1 MYTRLS
7 SKPITRLPLLLLAV
21 CLVIAATTIGQ
32 SIKTYPVSWWTGMKN
47 PVVQIMLHGSTD
59 LSSAVSI
66 DHPGVSV
73 KRVHQ
78 PDNKKYLFVDLHI
91 SPAAKP
97 GKVKLRLGKQQ
108 QVEFPLNA
116 RKATLRIVG
125 QQGVRANDLVYLIMP
140 DRFVNGDPNNDRVSS
155 LRDTSC
161 DRSDPYARH
170 GGDLKGVE
178 QKLDYLKDLGVTSIW
193 MTPVV
198 ENDMP
203 RTIEAEQYNMSG
215 YHGYWITDHYRI
227 DPRFGGDL
235 AYQSLVDSAHRK
247 GLKIIQDAV
256 YNHVGNKHHTVIDPP
271 MKDWLNQ
278 WPSYQG
284 SNHRDE
290 VFFDPYASASDKK
303 IMIGG
308 WFVPHL
314 PDLNLANPYVANF
327 IIQNTVWHTERFGI
341 DGWRVDTYKYCD
353 EAFLNRINDVL
364 LKEFPRLTVFGEAW
378 TNTITGGAYFTQNR
392 INAPFKH
399 NAQGVTDF
407 PLGGAIFDAVN
418 QPAGWTEG
426 VSRLYMTL
434 AQDVLYDD
442 PMRNCIF
449 LDNHDMNRLFSMVG
463 QRIDRYKMALGLL
476 FTIRGIPQIYYGTE
490 ILARNFK
497 NPNDAAVRLDFPGG
511 WMGDKT
517 DKFSE
522 KGRSAS
528 ELEAFQF
535 LKTLAN
541 FRKGSSAIGSGKTM
555 QFIPS
560 NGVYV
565 YFRFDQRQTVM
576 CVLNTN
582 DKKVMHPLARY
593 EERTAG
599 FSKGKNVITGQTVS
613 LSTELELPANSIAIF
628 ELGR

>member
-1 MYTRLS
+1 MKRMIIRWAVFGLS
-7 SKPITRLPLLLLAV
+7 LCLLGPMAEAQD
-21 CLVIAATTIGQ
+21 IR
-32 SIKTYPVSWWTGMKN
+32 TYPVSWWTGMKE
-47 PVVQIMLHGSTD
+47 PVVQVMLHGTSE
-59 LSSAVSI
+59 LPAIAAVS
-66 DHPGVSV
+66 HPGVTV

-78 PDNKKYLFVDLHI
+78 PENKRYLFVDLHI
-91 SPAAKP
+91 APSARP
-97 GKVKLRLGKQQ
+97 GNVIIRLGKNR
-108 QVEFPLNA
+108 QVAFPLQA
-116 RKATLRIVG
+116 RDRKVSSAG

-140 DRFVNGDPNNDRVSS
+140 DRFVNGDPSNDRLMS

-161 DRSDPYARH
+161 NRTDPYARH

-178 QKLDYLKDLGVTSIW
+178 NRLSYLHDLGVTTLW

-227 DPRFGGDL
+227 DPRLGGDQ
-235 AYQSLVDSAHRK
+235 AYQSLVQAAHAK
-247 GLKIIQDAV
+247 GMKIIQDAV
-256 YNHVGNKHHTVIDPP
+256 YNHVGNKHHTIIDPP

-278 WPSYQG
+278 WPAYQG

-290 VFFDPYASASDKK
+290 VFFDPYASSSDKK

-314 PDLNLANPYVANF
+314 PDLNLANPFVANF

-378 TNTITGGAYFTQNR
+378 TNTITGGAYFSRNR
-392 INAPFKH
+392 IQAPFRH

-407 PLGGAIFDAVN
+407 PVSGAIFDAVN

-426 VSRLYMTL
+426 VTRLYMTL
-434 AQDVLYDD
+434 AQDILYDD

-463 QRIDRYKMALGLL
+463 ERMDRFRMAMGLL
-476 FTIRGIPQIYYGTE
+476 FTLRGIPQIYYGTE
-490 ILARNFK
+490 VLAKNFK

-511 WMGDKT
+511 WPGDPT
-517 DKFSE
+517 DKFSPA
-522 KGRSAS
+522 GRTAQ
-528 ELEAFQF
+528 EQEAFQF
-535 LKTLAN
+535 VKTLAN
-541 FRKGSSAIGSGKTM
+541 FRKTSAAIGSGKTM
-555 QFIPS
+555 QFIPA
-560 NGVYV
+560 NGVYI
-565 YFRFDQRQTVM
+565 YFRYHEQQTIM

-582 DKKVMHPLARY
+582 DKKVTHPLARY
-593 EERTAG
+593 AERTAG
-599 FSKGKNVITGQTVS
+599 FKTGKDVLTGQTVS
-613 LSTELELPANSIAIF
+613 ISSELELPANSIGIF

>member
-1 MYTRLS
+1 MQNLFMKKKDIRFVMLGL
-7 SKPITRLPLLLLAV
+7 IACLMAALAE
-21 CLVIAATTIGQ
+21 AQ
-32 SIKTYPVSWWTGMKN
+32 DIKTYPVSWWTGMKQ
-47 PVVQIMLHGSTD
+47 PVVQVMLHGNSE
-59 LSSAVSI
+59 LPAIASVS
-66 DHPGVSV
+66 HPGVTV
-73 KRVHQ
+73 KRVYQ
-78 PDNKKYLFVDLHI
+78 PDNKRYLFVDLHI
-91 SPAAKP
+91 APSAKA
-97 GKVKLRLGKQQ
+97 GNVMIRLGKDR
-108 QVEFPLNA
+108 QVAFPLQA
-116 RKATLRIVG
+116 RNRRLSIEG

-140 DRFVNGDPNNDRVSS
+140 DRFVNGDPANDRLPS

-161 DRSDPYARH
+161 NRTDPYARH

-178 QKLDYLKDLGVTSIW
+178 SRLGYLHDLGVTALW

-227 DPRFGGDL
+227 DPRLGGEQ
-235 AYQSLVDSAHRK
+235 AYQSLVEAAHAK

-256 YNHVGNKHHTVIDPP
+256 YNHVGNKHHTIIDPP

-278 WPSYQG
+278 WPAYQG

-290 VFFDPYASASDKK
+290 VFFDPYASAADKQ

-364 LKEFPRLTVFGEAW
+364 LKEFPRLSVFGEAW
-378 TNTITGGAYFTQNR
+378 TNTITGGAYFSRNR
-392 INAPFKH
+392 IQSPFRH

-407 PLGGAIFDAVN
+407 PVSGAIFDAVN

-426 VSRLYMTL
+426 VTRLYMTL
-434 AQDVLYDD
+434 AQDVLYED

-463 QRIDRYKMALGLL
+463 ERMDRFSMAMGLL
-476 FTIRGIPQIYYGTE
+476 FTLRGIPQIYYGTE
-490 ILARNFK
+490 VLARNFK

-511 WMGDKT
+511 WPGDTT
-517 DKFSE
+517 DKFSPAGRTNQE
-522 KGRSAS
+522 K
-528 ELEAFQF
+528 EAFQF
-535 LKTLAN
+535 VKTLAN
-541 FRKGSSAIGSGKTM
+541 FRKTSSAIGSGKTM
-555 QFIPS
+555 QFIPV

-565 YFRFDQRQTVM
+565 YFRYDERQTVM

-582 DKKVMHPLARY
+582 DKKVTHPLARY
-593 EERTAG
+593 AERTSG
-599 FSKGKNVITGQTVS
+599 FKNVKDVLSGQTVS
-613 LSTELELPANSIAIF
+613 ISSELELPANSIGIF
-628 ELGR
+628 ELRR

>member
-1 MYTRLS
+1 MSEKMNIRYAMLTLA
-7 SKPITRLPLLLLAV
+7 TFLLVLTSFA
-21 CLVIAATTIGQ
+21 Q
-32 SIKTYPVSWWTGMKN
+32 DIKTYPVSWWTGMKQ
-47 PVVQIMLHGSTD
+47 PMVQVMLHGTSE
-59 LSSAVSI
+59 LPAAVTVS
-66 DHPGVSV
+66 HPGVSV

-78 PDNKKYLFVDLHI
+78 PENKRYLFVDLFI
-91 SPAAKP
+91 SPTAKP
-97 GKVKLRLGKQQ
+97 GDVMIQLGKGKK
-108 QVEFPLNA
+108 VAFPLQA
-116 RKATLRIVG
+116 RDRRLQTAG

-140 DRFVNGDPNNDRVSS
+140 DRFVNGDPSNDKFAS
-155 LRDTSC
+155 LRDTSA
-161 DRSDPYARH
+161 DRTDPYARH

-178 QKLDYLKDLGVTSIW
+178 SRLDYLRDLGVTSIW

-227 DPRFGGDL
+227 DPRFGGDR
-235 AYQSLVDSAHRK
+235 AYQSLVDAAHAK

-278 WPSYQG
+278 WPAYQG

-290 VFFDPYASASDKK
+290 VFFDPYASAADKK
-303 IMIGG
+303 IMVGG

-353 EAFLNRINDVL
+353 EPFLNRINDVL
-364 LKEFPRLTVFGEAW
+364 LNEFPRLTVFGEAW
-378 TNTITGGAYFTQNR
+378 TNTITGGAYFTRNK
-392 INAPFKH
+392 INAPFRH

-426 VSRLYMTL
+426 VTRLYMTL
-434 AQDVLYDD
+434 AQDVLYED

-449 LDNHDMNRLFSMVG
+449 LDNHDMNRMYSMVG
-463 QRIDRYKMALGLL
+463 ERMDRYRMALGLL
-476 FTIRGIPQIYYGTE
+476 FTLRGIPQIYYGTE
-490 ILARNFK
+490 VLARNFK

-511 WMGDKT
+511 WAGDKT
-517 DKFSE
+517 DKFDPA
-522 KGRSAS
+522 GRTDI
-528 ELEAFQF
+528 EQEAFRF
-535 LKTLAN
+535 VKNLAN
-541 FRKGSSAIGSGKTM
+541 FRKTSSAIGSGKTM
-555 QFIPS
+555 QFIPV

-565 YFRFDQRQTVM
+565 YFRYDQRQTIM

-582 DKKVMHPLARY
+582 DKKVTHALTRY
-593 EERTAG
+593 AERIAG
-599 FSKGKNVITGQTVS
+599 FSTGRDVITGQNVS
-613 LSTELELPANSIAIF
+613 LSSELELPPNSIGIF

>member
-1 MYTRLS
+1 MYHFSINRDSL
-7 SKPITRLPLLLLAV
+7 RLPFLAFIISLLTSNAQAQV
-21 CLVIAATTIGQ
+21 VT
-32 SIKTYPVSWWTGMKN
+32 SYPVSWWTGMKH
-47 PVVQIMLHGSTD
+47 PVVQVMLHGMQD
-59 LSSAVSI
+59 LPSGVSVSY
-66 DHPGVSV
+66 PGVSV
-73 KRVHQ
+73 KHVHQ
-78 PDNKKYLFVDLHI
+78 PENKRYLFVDLHV
-91 SPAAKP
+91 SPATKP
-97 GKVKLRLGKQQ
+97 GNVAIRLGKDLT
-108 QVEFPLNA
+108 VNFPLNE
-116 RKATLRIVG
+116 RTKQSITNG
-125 QQGVRANDLVYLIMP
+125 KQGVLANDLVYLIMP
-140 DRFVNGDPNNDRVSS
+140 DRFVNGDPANDRIAS

-161 DRSDPYARH
+161 DRNDPFARH

-178 QKLDYLKDLGVTSIW
+178 QKLDYLKDLGVTTLW

-203 RTIEAEQYNMSG
+203 RTLEAQQYNMSG
-215 YHGYWITDHYRI
+215 YHGYWITNHYKI
-227 DPRFGGDL
+227 DPRLGGNE
-235 AYQSLVDSAHRK
+235 AYRSLVDGAHEK
-247 GLKIIQDAV
+247 GMKIIQDAV

-278 WPSYQG
+278 WPTYQG

-378 TNTITGGAYFTQNR
+378 TNTITGGAYFTRNNM
-392 INAPFKH
+392 NAPFKH

-426 VSRLYMTL
+426 VGRLYMTL
-434 AQDVLYDD
+434 AQDVLYED

-463 QRIDRYKMALGLL
+463 ERMDRYKMALGLL

-490 ILARNFK
+490 VLARNFK
-497 NPNDAAVRLDFPGG
+497 NPTDAAVRLDFPGG
-511 WMGDKT
+511 WKGDKL
-517 DKFSE
+517 DKFNPTS
-522 KGRSAS
+522 
-528 ELEAFQF
+528 LTEAEQDAFRF
-535 LKTLAN
+535 VKTLAN
-541 FRKGSSAIGSGKTM
+541 FRKSSSAIGAGKTT

-560 NGVYV
+560 DGVYV
-565 YFRFDQRQTVM
+565 YFRYDNRQTVM

-582 DKKVMHPLARY
+582 DKKVAHSLSRY
-593 EERTAG
+593 AERTSG
-599 FSKGKNVITGQTVS
+599 FSNAREVLSGQTIS
-613 LSTELELPANSIAIF
+613 LNTDLELPPNSIGIF

>member
-1 MYTRLS
+1 MLNTTHRSHYFNIVLLTLFLS
-7 SKPITRLPLLLLAV
+7 LFTLP
-21 CLVIAATTIGQ
+21 AAAQ
-32 SIKTYPVSWWTGMKN
+32 SVKTYPVSWWTGMKH
-47 PVVQIMLHGSTD
+47 PVVQVMLHGTTVLPSNI
-59 LSSAVSI
+59 SVNY
-66 DHPGVSV
+66 PGVTI
-73 KRVHQ
+73 KHVHQ
-78 PDNKKYLFVDLHI
+78 PENKKYLFVDLHI
-91 SPAAKP
+91 AQDAKP
-97 GKVKLRLGKQQ
+97 GNVTFRVGKDLKV
-108 QVEFPLNA
+108 VFPLKA
-116 RKATLRIVG
+116 RRNSTKSNV

-140 DRFVNGDPNNDRVSS
+140 DRFVNGDPSNDRLMS

-161 DRSDPYARH
+161 DRKDPFARH
-170 GGDLKGVE
+170 GGDLKGVA
-178 QKLDYLKDLGVTSIW
+178 QKLDYLKDLGVTTLW

-215 YHGYWITDHYRI
+215 YHGYWITDHYKI
-227 DPRFGGDL
+227 DPRLGGDL
-235 AYQSLVDSAHRK
+235 AYQSLVEDAHTK

-256 YNHVGNKHHTVIDPP
+256 YNHVGNKHHTVLDPP
-271 MKDWLNQ
+271 MNDWLNQ
-278 WPSYQG
+278 WPAYQG
-284 SNHRDE
+284 ANHRDE
-290 VFFDPYASASDKK
+290 VFFDPYASASDKN

-314 PDLNLANPYVANF
+314 PDLNLANPFVANF
-327 IIQNTVWHTERFGI
+327 IIQNTVWHTEQFGI

-378 TNTITGGAYFTQNR
+378 TNTITGGAYFSRNR

-407 PLGGAIFDAVN
+407 PVSGAIFDAVN

-426 VSRLYMTL
+426 VAKLYMTL

-449 LDNHDMNRLFSMVG
+449 LDNHDMNRVFSMVG
-463 QRIDRYKMALGLL
+463 ERMDRYKMAMGLL
-476 FTIRGIPQIYYGTE
+476 FTLRGIPQIYYGTE
-490 ILARNFK
+490 VLAKNFK

-511 WMGDKT
+511 WDGDKT
-517 DKFSE
+517 NKFNLSNLTATE
-522 KGRSAS
+522 Q
-528 ELEAFQF
+528 EAFRF

-541 FRKGSSAIGSGKTM
+541 FRKTSSAIGSGKTM
-555 QFIPS
+555 QFIPAD
-560 NGVYV
+560 GVYV
-565 YFRFDQRQTVM
+565 YFRYSERQTVM

-582 DKKVMHPLARY
+582 DKKIRHPLTRYMERISGFTKARDVL
-593 EERTAG
+593 TDA
-599 FSKGKNVITGQTVS
+599 TVS
-613 LSTELELPANSIAIF
+613 LNTDLDLPPNSIGIF

>member
-1 MYTRLS
+1 MHRTSDRNHYF
-7 SKPITRLPLLLLAV
+7 KIGLLFLLV
-21 CLVIAATTIGQ
+21 SLLTFPATAQGV
-32 SIKTYPVSWWTGMKN
+32 KTYPVSWWTGMQH
-47 PVVQIMLHGSTD
+47 PVVQVMVHAESVLPSN
-59 LSSAVSI
+59 VSVNY
-66 DHPGVSV
+66 PGVTV

-78 PDNKKYLFVDLHI
+78 PENKKYLFVDLHI
-91 SPAAKP
+91 AAGTKP
-97 GKVKLRLGKQQ
+97 GKVVLRLGNNMK
-108 QVEFPLNA
+108 VDFPLHSRRNGI
-116 RKATLRIVG
+116 KTNVH
-125 QQGVRANDLVYLIMP
+125 QGVRANDLVYLIMP
-140 DRFVNGDPNNDRVSS
+140 DRFVNGDSSNDRVTS

-161 DRSDPYARH
+161 DRNDPYARH
-170 GGDLKGVE
+170 GGDLQGVS
-178 QKLDYLKDLGVTSIW
+178 QKMDYLKELGVTALW

-203 RTIEAEQYNMSG
+203 RTLEAEQYNMSG

-227 DPRFGGDL
+227 DPRLGGDQ
-235 AYQSLVDSAHRK
+235 AYQSLVDNAHSK

-256 YNHVGNKHHTVIDPP
+256 YNHVGNKHHTVLDPP

-278 WPSYQG
+278 WPAYQG

-303 IMIGG
+303 IMLGG

-327 IIQNTVWHTERFGI
+327 IIQNTVWHTEKFGI

-353 EAFLNRINDVL
+353 EAFLNRINEVL

-378 TNTITGGAYFTQNR
+378 TNTITGGAYFTRNR
-392 INAPFKH
+392 INTTFKH

-407 PLGGAIFDAVN
+407 PLSGAIFDAVN

-426 VSRLYMTL
+426 VAKLYMTL

-442 PMRNCIF
+442 PMRNCVF
-449 LDNHDMNRLFSMVG
+449 LDNHDMNRMFSMVG
-463 QRIDRYKMALGLL
+463 ERMDRYKMALGLL
-476 FTIRGIPQIYYGTE
+476 FTLRGIPQIYYGTE
-490 ILARNFK
+490 VLAKNFK

-511 WMGDKT
+511 WQGDKT
-517 DKFSE
+517 NKFETANLTTAE
-522 KGRSAS
+522 K
-528 ELEAFQF
+528 EAFQY

-541 FRKGSSAIGSGKTM
+541 FRKTSPAIGSGKTM
-555 QFIPS
+555 QFIPAD
-560 NGVYV
+560 GVYV
-565 YFRFDQRQTVM
+565 YFRYNDQQTVM

-582 DKKVMHPLARY
+582 DKTMKHPLTRY
-593 EERTAG
+593 AERISGFTKGRHVLTGSTISLNTA
-599 FSKGKNVITGQTVS
+599 
-613 LSTELELPANSIAIF
+613 LDLPPNSIGIF